1 MALTSPALTLSI
13 EALFGNVKPALDL
26 IAKLGPTDFS
36 AEAPGMDIKPGATVK
51 VPLSTV
57 GAAAAFDETT
67 NNYLTGGDTEWATLT
82 ATHYLQGFDLK
93 GVNIDQGVNE
103 SRIKQLFARRCGT
116 GISMAAIKAIKDALD
131 GCTASTGVTLPATA
145 TLADYDTLAAAK
157 DWYNGM
163 DSVLCLNTAEYAN
176 LKAVM
181 HAAHLSAS
189 QDAMAEE
196 LGFRAVALIPAMAA
210 RAAIVPYGT
219 LGFIS
224 RVPALV
230 ADFKESGTETDPES
244 WLSVGIV
251 VASDQATNREV
262 VNGDLWFGCAAV
274 SASANATTTHGI
286 IKVGTAS

>member
-230 ADFKESGTETDPES
+230 ADFKESGTETDPENG
-244 WLSVGIV
+244 LSVGIV

>member
-1 MALTSPALTLSI
+1 M
-13 EALFGNVKPALDL
+13 
-26 IAKLGPTDFS
+26 
-36 AEAPGMDIKPGATVK
+36 
-51 VPLSTV
+51 
-57 GAAAAFDETT
+57 
-67 NNYLTGGDTEWATLT
+67 
-82 ATHYLQGFDLK
+82 
-93 GVNIDQGVNE
+93 NE

-244 WLSVGIV
+244 GLSVGIV